1 MRVFLG
7 GTVNGSRWRNAV
19 KEQLTIDY
27 FDPVVENWNDA
38 AYERELAERR
48 FCDYLLYVLT
58 PKMTGF
64 YAIAEVTDDSYHRPD
79 RTIYCYL
86 PEDDGEVFS
95 EAQIEEFER
104 LGNVVTENGARWLK
118 NLDEIIHFLNGATA
132 EHKYDDTMRFDAF
145 ISFGRQESGDF
156 AHRLLNRLSENKWD
170 VYMDRNDIPLMIENE
185 EFVYSAILRADNFIY
200 VISPN
205 TIRSEYCK
213 KELDFAIRYNKR
225 IIPVLHRSLG
235 HDEKLL
241 DDIVANKSS
250 VAIENPE
257 AQIGEVIKA
266 IEKILET
273 DKDYVRLHS
282 KYLFRARKWDFNGRK
297 TAGLLFGK
305 DRKKAVH
312 WLSQK
317 SDSLLPMQ
325 LQLEYIHASRKMPSL
340 YFPLLWL
347 HERTRS
353 FTHLRGFDQAAM
365 IISLISPIAM
375 ADQVRQLVFSDNPD
389 RYHGISLPMWLLFFL
404 IQITLLFVGIKQ
416 KDLRM
421 FVSMLL
427 SLLVSSTVIALVL
440 LHR

>member
-7 GTVNGSRWRNAV
+7 GTVNGSRWRNTV
-19 KEQLTIDY
+19 KEKLTIDY
-27 FDPVVENWNDA
+27 FDPVVENWNEA
-38 AYERELAERR
+38 AYERELSERR

-86 PEDDGEVFS
+86 PEDDGEEFTKDQL
-95 EAQIEEFER
+95 AEFER
-104 LGNVVTENGARWLK
+104 LGHVVTENGARWLK
-118 NLDEIIHFLNGATA
+118 NLDEIIAFLNSATSVQ
-132 EHKYDDTMRFDAF
+132 KYDDAQRFDAF
-145 ISFGRQESGDF
+145 ISFGKQESGDF
-156 AHRLLNRLSENKWD
+156 AHQILNRLSENKWD

-185 EFVYSAILRADNFIY
+185 EFVFGAILRSDNFIY

-213 KELDFAIRYNKR
+213 KELEFAIRFNKR
-225 IIPVLHRSLG
+225 IIPVLHRALG
-235 HDEKLL
+235 HDEKFL
-241 DDIVANKSS
+241 DEIVANKSS
-250 VAIENPE
+250 VSIENPE
-257 AQIGEVIKA
+257 ENVSGVITA
-266 IEKILET
+266 IEKILRT
-273 DKDYVRLHS
+273 DMDYVRLHS
-282 KYLFRARKWDFNGRK
+282 KYLFQARKWDLKGRK
-297 TAGLLFGK
+297 NTGLLFGPE
-305 DRKKAVH
+305 RKKALN
-312 WLSQK
+312 WLAQK
-317 SDSLLPMQ
+317 SDSLIPMQ
-325 LQLEYIHASRKMPSL
+325 LHIEYIQASRKMPAL

-347 HERTRS
+347 HERTHA
-353 FTHLRGFDQAAM
+353 FTHLKRFDQAAM

-421 FVSMLL
+421 FVSMVL

-440 LHR
+440 VNR